1 MTKKLILFDI
11 DGTLIVSGGAGARA
25 MTRAFEETWGLT
37 DALRH
42 VDVAGR
48 TDNIILADAL
58 RATDIVAEGE
68 PLERFKRIYCELLR
82 EELHN
87 GSSANGGDS
96 RDSLE
101 SGDIRDSVRHGNG
114 TGNGRPK
121 CVLPG
126 ILPLLDALSV
136 RPDVSLALLTGNY
149 PESAEIKL
157 RHFDLWRYFEWGVYG
172 SEATDRHD
180 LLPIAIQ
187 RHLDRGAPSIDP
199 SDVIIVGDTPHDI
212 SCAHRGGAKAIAVAT
227 GNFTLDALQGCRP
240 DVLVQDLS
248 DHAPFFALLD
258 RRF

>member
-25 MTRAFEETWGLT
+25 MTRAFEETWGLS

-58 RATDIVAEGE
+58 RAADIVAEGE
-68 PLERFKRIYCELLR
+68 PLERFKRIYCEFLL
-82 EELHN
+82 EELQSGN
-87 GSSANGGDS
+87 GLS
-96 RDSLE
+96 
-101 SGDIRDSVRHGNG
+101 HGNS

-126 ILPLLDALSV
+126 IEPLLDALTE

-172 SEATDRHD
+172 NEATDRHD
-180 LLPIAIQ
+180 LLPIAIK
-187 RHLDRGAPSIDP
+187 RHVDRGAPSIDP
-199 SDVIIVGDTPHDI
+199 ADVIIVGDTPHDI

-227 GNFTLDALQGCRP
+227 GNFTLDALSDCRP
-240 DVLVQDLS
+240 DVVVSDLS
-248 DHAPFFALLD
+248 DHGPFFALLD
-258 RRF
+258 GRS

>member
-1 MTKKLILFDI
+1 MWFSESGEKHVQAEMTKKLILFDI

-25 MTRAFEETWGLT
+25 MTRAFEETWGLS

-48 TDNIILADAL
+48 TDNIILEDAL
-58 RATDIVAEGE
+58 RATGIVAAGE
-68 PLERFKRIYCELLR
+68 PLERFKRIYCEFLR
-82 EELHN
+82 DEL
-87 GSSANGGDS
+87 SSANG
-96 RDSLE
+96 
-101 SGDIRDSVRHGNG
+101 VAYGNS

-126 ILPLLDALSV
+126 IQPLLEALLA
-136 RPDVSLALLTGNY
+136 RQDVSLALLTGNF

-157 RHFDLWRYFEWGVYG
+157 RHFDLWEYFEWGVYG
-172 SEATDRHD
+172 NEATDRHD
-180 LLPIAIQ
+180 LLPIALQ

-199 SDVIIVGDTPHDI
+199 ADVIIVGDTPHDI

-227 GNFTLDALQGCRP
+227 GNYTLDVLSGCRP
-240 DVLVQDLS
+240 DVLVQDLT

-258 RRF
+258 RKF

>member
-25 MTRAFEETWGLT
+25 MTRAFEETWGLS

-48 TDNIILADAL
+48 TDNIIMADAL

-68 PLERFKRIYCELLR
+68 PLERFKRIYCEFLR
-82 EELHN
+82 EELRSGN
-87 GSSANGGDS
+87 GARAS
-96 RDSLE
+96 
-101 SGDIRDSVRHGNG
+101 HGNG

-126 ILPLLDALSV
+126 IAPLLDSLSE
-136 RPDVSLALLTGNY
+136 RPDVSLALLTGNF

-172 SEATDRHD
+172 NEATDRHD

-187 RHLDRGAPSIDP
+187 RHLERGAPSIDP
-199 SDVIIVGDTPHDI
+199 ADVIIVGDTPHDV

-227 GNFTLDALQGCRP
+227 GNFTLDALSGCRP

-258 RRF
+258 SK

>member
-25 MTRAFEETWGLT
+25 MTRAFEDTWGLS

-48 TDNIILADAL
+48 TDNIILEDAL
-58 RATDIVAEGE
+58 RSTGIVAAGE
-68 PLERFKRIYCELLR
+68 PLERFKRVYCEFLR
-82 EELHN
+82 EELR
-87 GSSANGGDS
+87 GV
-96 RDSLE
+96 
-101 SGDIRDSVRHGNG
+101 SGVSGVSHGNG

-126 ILPLLDALSV
+126 ILPLLDVLSA
-136 RPDVSLALLTGNY
+136 RADVSLALLTGNY

-187 RHLDRGAPSIDP
+187 RHLDRGAPAIAP
-199 SDVIIVGDTPHDI
+199 ADVIIVGDTPHDV

-227 GNFTLDALQGCRP
+227 GNFTLDALIDCRP
-240 DVLVQDLS
+240 DVVVRDLS
-248 DHAPFFALLD
+248 DHTPFFALLD
-258 RRF
+258 GR

>member
-25 MTRAFEETWGLT
+25 MTRAFEETWGLS

-48 TDNIILADAL
+48 TDNIIMADAL
-58 RATDIVAEGE
+58 RATDIVAAGE
-68 PLERFKRIYCELLR
+68 TLERFKRIYCEFLR
-82 EELHN
+82 EELRS
-87 GSSANGGDS
+87 GSFGD
-96 RDSLE
+96 
-101 SGDIRDSVRHGNG
+101 GAAHGNG

-126 ILPLLDALSV
+126 IVPLLDSLAA
-136 RPDVSLALLTGNY
+136 RADVSLALLTGNF

-172 SEATDRHD
+172 NEATDRHD

-199 SDVIIVGDTPHDI
+199 TDVIIVGDTPHDI

-227 GNFTLDALQGCRP
+227 GNFTLDALSGCRP
-240 DVLVQDLS
+240 DVLVSDLS
-248 DHAPFFALLD
+248 DHTPFFALLD
-258 RRF
+258 GN

>member
-25 MTRAFEETWGLT
+25 MTRAFEETWGLS

-48 TDNIILADAL
+48 TDNIILEDAL
-58 RATDIVAEGE
+58 RATGIVAAGE
-68 PLERFKRIYCELLR
+68 PLERFKRIYCGFLR
-82 EELHN
+82 EELE
-87 GSSANGGDS
+87 S
-96 RDSLE
+96 RHGNDA
-101 SGDIRDSVRHGNG
+101 GHGNG

-126 ILPLLDALSV
+126 IEPLLDALSA
-136 RPDVSLALLTGNY
+136 RADVSLALLTGNY

-172 SEATDRHD
+172 NEATDRHD
-180 LLPIAIQ
+180 LLPIAIK

-199 SDVIIVGDTPHDI
+199 ADVIIVGDTPHDI
-212 SCAHRGGAKAIAVAT
+212 SCAHRGGAKAVAVAT
-227 GNFTLDALQGCRP
+227 GNFTLDALSGCRP
-240 DVLVQDLS
+240 DLLIRDLS
-248 DHAPFFALLD
+248 DPTPFFTLLD
-258 RRF
+258 GN

>member
-25 MTRAFEETWGLT
+25 MTRAFEETWGLS

-48 TDNIILADAL
+48 TDNIIMADAL
-58 RATDIVAEGE
+58 RATGHVAEGE
-68 PLERFKRIYCELLR
+68 TLDRFKRIYCGYLRDELL
-82 EELHN
+82 
-87 GSSANGGDS
+87 
-96 RDSLE
+96 
-101 SGDIRDSVRHGNG
+101 SGHGVSHGNG

-126 ILPLLDALSV
+126 IVPLLDALVV
-136 RPDVSLALLTGNY
+136 RPDVSLALLTGNF

-172 SEATDRHD
+172 NEATDRHD

-187 RHLDRGAPSIDP
+187 RHVDRGAPPIDP
-199 SDVIIVGDTPHDI
+199 ADVIIVGDTPHDI

-227 GNFTLDALQGCRP
+227 GNFTLDALDECRP
-240 DVLVQDLS
+240 DVLCRDFS
-248 DHAPFFALLD
+248 DHTSFFALLEGSLVAEAS
-258 RRF
+258 RS

>member
-25 MTRAFEETWGLT
+25 MTRAFEDTWGLS

-48 TDNIILADAL
+48 TDNIIMEDAL
-58 RATDIVAEGE
+58 RATGHVAEGE
-68 PLERFKRIYCELLR
+68 TLERFKRIYCGYLRDELLSV
-82 EELHN
+82 N
-87 GSSANGGDS
+87 GVKSVDGGS
-96 RDSLE
+96 
-101 SGDIRDSVRHGNG
+101 HGNG

-126 ILPLLDALSV
+126 IVPLLDALSE
-136 RPDVSLALLTGNY
+136 RADVSLALLTGNF

-172 SEATDRHD
+172 NEATDRHD

-187 RHLDRGAPSIDP
+187 RHLDRGAPSINP

-227 GNFTLDALQGCRP
+227 GNFPLDALSGCRP
-240 DVLVQDLS
+240 DVLCRDLS
-248 DHAPFFALLD
+248 DHAPFFSLLD
-258 RRF
+258 SKS

>member
-25 MTRAFEETWGLT
+25 MTRAFEETWGLS

-48 TDNIILADAL
+48 TDNIILEDAL
-58 RATDIVAEGE
+58 RATGHVAEGE
-68 PLERFKRIYCELLR
+68 SLERFKRIYCGYLR
-82 EELHN
+82 EEL
-87 GSSANGGDS
+87 
-96 RDSLE
+96 L
-101 SGDIRDSVRHGNG
+101 SGHGNG
-114 TGNGRPK
+114 VGAGYINSSSGNGRPK

-126 ILPLLDALSV
+126 IQSLLEVLSA
-136 RPDVSLALLTGNY
+136 RPDVSLALLTGNF

-172 SEATDRHD
+172 NEATDRHD

-187 RHLDRGAPSIDP
+187 RHVDRGAPPIHP

-227 GNFTLDALQGCRP
+227 GNFTLDALKDCRP
-240 DVLVQDLS
+240 DVLCTDLS
-248 DHAPFFALLD
+248 DHAPFFTLLD
-258 RRF
+258 GSRYVRR

>member
-11 DGTLIVSGGAGARA
+11 DGTLIVTGGAGARA
-25 MTRAFEETWGLT
+25 MTRAFEETWGLS

-42 VDVAGR
+42 IDVAGR
-48 TDNIILADAL
+48 TDNIILEDAL

-68 PLERFKRIYCELLR
+68 PLERFKRIYCEFLR
-82 EELHN
+82 EELRS
-87 GSSANGGDS
+87 GNGGNGAS
-96 RDSLE
+96 Q
-101 SGDIRDSVRHGNG
+101 GNG

-126 ILPLLDALSV
+126 IPPLLDALSA
-136 RPDVSLALLTGNY
+136 RADVSLALLTGNY

-172 SEATDRHD
+172 NEATDRHD
-180 LLPIAIQ
+180 LLPIALQ

-199 SDVIIVGDTPHDI
+199 ADVIIVGDTPHDI

-227 GNFTLDALQGCRP
+227 GNFTLDALSGCSP
-240 DVLVQDLS
+240 DVLVRDLS

-258 RRF
+258 GR

>member
-1 MTKKLILFDI
+1 MTTKLILFDI

-25 MTRAFEETWGLT
+25 MTRAFEETWGLS

-48 TDNIILADAL
+48 TDNIIMADAL

-68 PLERFKRIYCELLR
+68 PLERFKRVYCDLLR
-82 EELHN
+82 EELRSGN
-87 GSSANGGDS
+87 GAGAGVS
-96 RDSLE
+96 
-101 SGDIRDSVRHGNG
+101 HGNG
-114 TGNGRPK
+114 TGKGRPK

-126 ILPLLDALSV
+126 NEPLLDVLSE
-136 RPDVSLALLTGNY
+136 RPDVALALLTGNF

-157 RHFDLWRYFEWGVYG
+157 RHFDLWRYFAWGVYG
-172 SEATDRHD
+172 NEATDRHD

-199 SDVIIVGDTPHDI
+199 ADVIVVGDTPHDI

-227 GNFTLDALQGCRP
+227 GNFTLDALSGCRP
-240 DVLVQDLS
+240 DVLVRDLS
-248 DHAPFFALLD
+248 DHTPFFALLD
-258 RRF
+258 GK

>member
-11 DGTLIVSGGAGARA
+11 DGTLIVSGGSGARA
-25 MTRAFEETWGLT
+25 MTRAFEETWGLS

-42 VDVAGR
+42 IDVAGR

-68 PLERFKRIYCELLR
+68 PLERFKRIYCEFLR
-82 EELHN
+82 EELRSGN
-87 GSSANGGDS
+87 GADGGDGVS
-96 RDSLE
+96 Y
-101 SGDIRDSVRHGNG
+101 GNG

-121 CVLPG
+121 RVLPG
-126 ILPLLDALSV
+126 IPPLLDALLA

-172 SEATDRHD
+172 NEATDRHD

-199 SDVIIVGDTPHDI
+199 ADVIIVGDTPHDI

-227 GNFTLDALQGCRP
+227 GNFTFDALEGCRP
-240 DVLVQDLS
+240 DVLVEDLS

-258 RRF
+258 RKS

>member
-25 MTRAFEETWGLT
+25 MTRAFEQTWGLT

-48 TDNIILADAL
+48 TDNIIMEDAL
-58 RATDIVAEGE
+58 RATGHVAEGE
-68 PLERFKRIYCELLR
+68 VLERFKRVYCDFLR
-82 EELHN
+82 EEL
-87 GSSANGGDS
+87 
-96 RDSLE
+96 R
-101 SGDIRDSVRHGNG
+101 SGYGAGHGNS

-126 ILPLLDALSV
+126 IEALLDALV
-136 RPDVSLALLTGNY
+136 ARPDVSLALLTGNF

-157 RHFDLWRYFEWGVYG
+157 RHFDLWRYFEWGVFG
-172 SEATDRHD
+172 NEATDRHD

-199 SDVIIVGDTPHDI
+199 AHVIIVGDTPHDV

-227 GNFTLDALQGCRP
+227 GNFTLDALSGCRP
-240 DVLVQDLS
+240 DVLVSDLS

-258 RRF
+258 GR

>member
-11 DGTLIVSGGAGARA
+11 DGTLIVSGGSGARA
-25 MTRAFEETWGLT
+25 MTRAFEETWGLS

-48 TDNIILADAL
+48 TDNIILEDAL
-58 RATDIVAEGE
+58 RATGIVAAGE
-68 PLERFKRIYCELLR
+68 PLERFKRIYCEFLR
-82 EELHN
+82 EELR
-87 GSSANGGDS
+87 S
-96 RDSLE
+96 
-101 SGDIRDSVRHGNG
+101 GNG
-114 TGNGRPK
+114 ASASAAHGASNSTGNGRPK

-126 ILPLLDALSV
+126 IQPLLDALSA
-136 RPDVSLALLTGNY
+136 RPDVSLALLTGNF

-172 SEATDRHD
+172 NEATDRHD
-180 LLPIAIQ
+180 LLPIALQ
-187 RHLDRGAPSIDP
+187 RHIDRGAPSIDP
-199 SDVIIVGDTPHDI
+199 ADVIIVGDTPHDI

-227 GNFTLDALQGCRP
+227 GNFTFDALSGCRP

-258 RRF
+258 RKF

>member
-42 VDVAGR
+42 IDVAGR

-68 PLERFKRIYCELLR
+68 PLARFKATYCDFLR
-82 EELHN
+82 EELR
-87 GSSANGGDS
+87 SGGAD
-96 RDSLE
+96 
-101 SGDIRDSVRHGNG
+101 GVSVQGNT

-126 ILPLLDALSV
+126 IVPLLEALLE

-149 PESAEIKL
+149 AESAEIKL
-157 RHFDLWRYFEWGVYG
+157 RHFDLWHYFEWGVWG

-187 RHLDRGAPSIDP
+187 RHFDRGAVSIDP
-199 SDVIIVGDTPHDI
+199 SDVIIVGDTPHDV

-227 GNFTLDALQGCRP
+227 GNFTFDALQGCRP

-248 DHAPFFALLD
+248 DHTPFFALLD
-258 RRF
+258 R

>member
-25 MTRAFEETWGLT
+25 MTRAFEDTWGLS

-48 TDNIILADAL
+48 TDNIILEDAL
-58 RATDIVAEGE
+58 RATGIVAEGE
-68 PLERFKRIYCELLR
+68 PLDRFKRVYCGYLRDELLSG
-82 EELHN
+82 N
-87 GSSANGGDS
+87 GAS
-96 RDSLE
+96 
-101 SGDIRDSVRHGNG
+101 HGNS

-126 ILPLLDALSV
+126 ILPLLDALSA
-136 RPDVSLALLTGNY
+136 RPDVSLALLTGNF

-157 RHFDLWRYFEWGVYG
+157 RHFDLWGYFEWGVYG
-172 SEATDRHD
+172 NEATDRHD

-187 RHLDRGAPSIDP
+187 RHLDRGASSIDP
-199 SDVIIVGDTPHDI
+199 ADVVIVGDTPHDI

-227 GNFTLDALQGCRP
+227 GNFTLDALSDCRP
-240 DVLVQDLS
+240 DVLCRDLT

-258 RRF
+258 RKF

>member
-25 MTRAFEETWGLT
+25 MTRAFEDTWGLS

-48 TDNIILADAL
+48 TDNIILEDAL
-58 RATDIVAEGE
+58 RATDIVAAGE
-68 PLERFKRIYCELLR
+68 PLDRFKRVYCGYLR
-82 EELHN
+82 EELQ
-87 GSSANGGDS
+87 
-96 RDSLE
+96 
-101 SGDIRDSVRHGNG
+101 SGYGVSHGNG

-126 ILPLLDALSV
+126 IPPLLDALSA
-136 RPDVSLALLTGNY
+136 RADVSLALLTGNF

-172 SEATDRHD
+172 NEATDRHD

-199 SDVIIVGDTPHDI
+199 ADVIIVGDTPHDV

-227 GNFTLDALQGCRP
+227 GNFTLDALSGCRP
-240 DVLVQDLS
+240 DVLVRDLS
-248 DHAPFFALLD
+248 DHAPFFELLD
-258 RRF
+258 RR

>member
-25 MTRAFEETWGLT
+25 MTRAFEQTWGLS

-48 TDNIILADAL
+48 TDNIIMADAL

-68 PLERFKRIYCELLR
+68 PLERFKRIYCDLLR
-82 EELHN
+82 EELRSGAGAS
-87 GSSANGGDS
+87 GS
-96 RDSLE
+96 
-101 SGDIRDSVRHGNG
+101 HGNG

-126 ILPLLDALSV
+126 IAPLLDALSD
-136 RPDVSLALLTGNY
+136 RPDVSLALLTGNF

-172 SEATDRHD
+172 NEATDRHD

-187 RHLDRGAPSIDP
+187 RHLERGAPSIDP
-199 SDVIIVGDTPHDI
+199 ADVIIVGDTPHDV

-227 GNFTLDALQGCRP
+227 GNFTLDVLSGCRP

-248 DHAPFFALLD
+248 DHTPFFALLD
-258 RRF
+258 SK

>member
-25 MTRAFEETWGLT
+25 MTRAFEETWGLS

-48 TDNIILADAL
+48 TDNIILEDAL

-68 PLERFKRIYCELLR
+68 PLQRFKRTYCEFLR
-82 EELHN
+82 AELRTEN
-87 GSSANGGDS
+87 GAS
-96 RDSLE
+96 
-101 SGDIRDSVRHGNG
+101 HGNG

-126 ILPLLDALSV
+126 IPPLLDALSA
-136 RPDVSLALLTGNY
+136 RADVSLALLTGNY

-172 SEATDRHD
+172 NEATDRHD

-187 RHLDRGAPSIDP
+187 RHLDRGAPAIDP
-199 SDVIIVGDTPHDI
+199 ADVIIVGDTPHDI

-227 GNFTLDALQGCRP
+227 GNFTLDALGGCRP
-240 DVLVQDLS
+240 EVLVRDLS
-248 DHAPFFALLD
+248 DHAPFLALLD
-258 RRF
+258 RKF